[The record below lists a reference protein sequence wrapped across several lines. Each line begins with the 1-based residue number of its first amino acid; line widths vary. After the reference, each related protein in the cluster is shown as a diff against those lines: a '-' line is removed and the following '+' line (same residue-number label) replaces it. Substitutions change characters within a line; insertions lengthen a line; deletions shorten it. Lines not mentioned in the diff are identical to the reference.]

1 MNPPRASARLPEPD
15 ALLVPTGPPCRGRRF
30 ALPHRAGVR
39 PCPVFLAGELPDAA
53 WREDNGRMSPPD
65 PLRSSLRSALSTEGW
80 KRRVALW
87 GGAVAVALVAI
98 LFAKASDAA
107 FALFQRI
114 IEHSLWW
121 ALLLTPG
128 IFALLAWLT
137 SGVLR
142 PTRGSGIPQV
152 IAALEKPEDAAFRD
166 ENLSLRVSAGKLLL
180 TSLSLLGGASVGREG
195 PTVHVGASLMYSFGR
210 WFGFRDPRELS
221 HFLLAGGAAGIAAA
235 FNTPLAGI
243 VFAIEELS
251 GRFEH
256 RFSGTLLTAVIV
268 GGVVSLGLL
277 GNYTYFGRV
286 ATFLPLGQAWLAILL
301 CGTLAG
307 LLGGVFARLVLLSV
321 SGRPRWLGRLRRE
334 HPVLLAAACGLVV
347 VGLAAGFGNGAF
359 GTGYEQA
366 RGLVQGQAAVGH
378 EFGLMKLLANLASY
392 VAGIPGGLFSPALAV
407 GAGLGHNLSVL
418 MPSVDPSAFVVLGM
432 CAYLTGVTQAP
443 LTSAVISLELTDTNG
458 MLLPILATVLLA
470 RGVSGL
476 VCHVPIYR
484 GLAEQLIGGEQA
496 AAQAGAAQPPR

>member
-1 MNPPRASARLPEPD
+1 
-15 ALLVPTGPPCRGRRF
+15 
-30 ALPHRAGVR
+30 
-39 PCPVFLAGELPDAA
+39 
-53 WREDNGRMSPPD
+53 MSSPD
-65 PLRSSLRSALSTEGW
+65 PVRSPLRSALSSEGW

-98 LFAKASDAA
+98 VFAKASDAA

-114 IEHSLWW
+114 IAHSLWW

-152 IAALEKPEDAAFRD
+152 IAALEKPDDASFRSD
-166 ENLSLRVSAGKLLL
+166 NLSLRVSAGKLLL
-180 TSLSLLGGASVGREG
+180 TCLSLLGGASVGREG

-277 GNYTYFGRV
+277 GNYVYFGHV
-286 ATFLPLGQAWLAILL
+286 STALPLGQAWLAILL
-301 CGTLAG
+301 CGTVAG
-307 LLGGVFARLVLLSV
+307 LLGGVFAKMVLLSV

-347 VGLAAGFGNGAF
+347 VGLAAGFGTGAF

-366 RGLVQGQAAVGH
+366 RGLVQGHASVGH

-484 GLAEQLIGGEQA
+484 GLAEQLVGATSVPPTES
-496 AAQAGAAQPPR
+496 AGRPQ

>member
-1 MNPPRASARLPEPD
+1 MSSHDIPPSPLRD
-15 ALLVPTGPPCRGRRF
+15 ALSRQ
-30 ALPHRAGVR
+30 
-39 PCPVFLAGELPDAA
+39 
-53 WREDNGRMSPPD
+53 
-65 PLRSSLRSALSTEGW
+65 GW
-80 KRRVALW
+80 KRRAALW

-98 LFAKASDAA
+98 VFAKASDAA

-114 IEHSLWW
+114 IGHSFWW

-137 SGVLR
+137 TGLLR

-152 IAALEKPEDAAFRD
+152 IAALEHPEDAAFRRD
-166 ENLSLRVSAGKLLL
+166 NLSLRVSAGKLLL
-180 TSLSLLGGASVGREG
+180 TTLSLLGGASVGREG
-195 PTVHVGASLMYSFGR
+195 PTVHVGASLMYQFGR

-277 GNYTYFGRV
+277 GNYVYFGHVRT
-286 ATFLPLGQAWLAILL
+286 ALPLGQAWAAILI
-301 CGTLAG
+301 CGIVAG
-307 LLGGVFARLVLLSV
+307 LLGGLFARLVLLSA
-321 SGRPRWLGRLRRE
+321 SGRPRWLGRLRHN
-334 HPVLLAAACGLVV
+334 HPVLLAVVCGVVV
-347 VGLAAGFGNGAF
+347 VGLAAAFGNGAF

-366 RGLVQGQAAVGH
+366 RGLVQGEATVGH

-407 GAGLGHNLSVL
+407 GAGLGHNLSAL
-418 MPSVDPSAFVVLGM
+418 MPSVDPGAFVVLGM

-470 RGVSGL
+470 RGISGL

-484 GLAEQLIGGEQA
+484 GLAKLLTAGQA
-496 AAQAGAAQPPR
+496 SPPASSGR